1 MSAADKFKTAFEN
14 KNMFVSSLANLNA
27 NLNYMLEKDI
37 DPDIFY
43 NFIKIQDQFRT
54 IDGKD
59 IITWHKK

>member
-1 MSAADKFKTAFEN
+1 
-14 KNMFVSSLANLNA
+14 MFVSSLANLNA

-43 NFIKIQDQFRT
+43 NFIKIQDPLRT